1 MSKKEHDEQQIQNW
15 EEHDKRQLQSWEEL
29 TQKIT
34 EHLKSGDEQLQHIH
48 LTNLYD
54 RYDGFK
60 SYGTLL
66 VAVLVNTRDTPKD
79 APKD

>member
-1 MSKKEHDEQQIQNW
+1 MNKKEHDEQQIRNW

-29 TQKIT
+29 TKGIT
-34 EHLKSGDEQLQHIH
+34 EELKSGDQKLQNIH

-54 RYDGFK
+54 RYDNFK
-60 SYGTLL
+60 SFGTLL

>member
-1 MSKKEHDEQQIQNW
+1 MIKKEHDEQQDRNW
-15 EEHDKRQLQSWEEL
+15 EEHDKRQLQSWEEI
-29 TQKIT
+29 TRGIT
-34 EHLKSGDEQLQHIH
+34 EGLKSGDQKLQNIH

-54 RYDGFK
+54 RYDNFE
-60 SYGTLL
+60 SFGTLL

>member
-1 MSKKEHDEQQIQNW
+1 MNKKEHAEKQIQSW
-15 EEHDKRQLQSWEEL
+15 EENDKRKLQSWEEL
-29 TQKIT
+29 TQGIT
-34 EHLKSGDEQLQHIH
+34 EDLKSGDQKLQNIE

-54 RYDGFK
+54 RYDDFK
-60 SYGTLL
+60 SYGTLF